1 MPEGDATARGGK
13 HVRMQM
19 ELKRTLMLDLTG
31 RVSLCLGGH
40 LLCNRSA
47 KQDLRRN
54 SAPAAIWAPKQLTT
68 ILLATMR
75 AGPDSVHV
83 GA

>member
-1 MPEGDATARGGK
+1 MTEADATTRGGK
-13 HVRMQM
+13 HVRKQM
-19 ELKRTLMLDLTG
+19 ESKRTLMLDLTAA
-31 RVSLCLGGH
+31 S
-40 LLCNRSA
+40 RSASVATCFAIAA

-54 SAPAAIWAPKQLTT
+54 SAPAAIWAPKRRTT

-75 AGPDSVHV
+75 AEPDSVRV